1 MIEEIKK
8 LKLKKEKIEEEE
20 EEEIQYNLIEV
31 GTQGEMT
38 IEVFPNKTK
47 NIFSPFVSVKII

>member
-8 LKLKKEKIEEEE
+8 LKLKKEKIEEEK
-20 EEEIQYNLIEV
+20 IQYNLIEV